1 MNEVTSSKKCLII
14 IPDVSLISQPI
25 TAGVTL
31 VDLPHHHL
39 NSIDDLYVFKY
50 TRISHCSSI
59 ILKAVQVFWFKMNT
73 TKVFGNLCASVLSNG
88 TRDLICRPGF
98 ALGSNLCLSSAVIMF
113 AVSSVTVVGNLL
125 LLLTIRRNHRRLFRT
140 PSTFLIA
147 NLGVSDLLVGL
158 LVGYLVVVRDTHRY
172 MQQEVPDVLRVLIEV
187 FEGLTLFIS
196 GCTIIALSADRYI
209 AVSDPM
215 GYRSRV
221 TKKRVKIF
229 IIMVWISSVLL
240 CSLPLTGLDKS
251 IYSIVYLH
259 THATVP
265 ILLLTAI
272 CFKISRAMKLHRR
285 EMEKLQDSPMNR
297 RREMARERKM
307 SHTVYIILILF
318 YLTLIPAYITIH
330 IGCWYKGFN
339 LYLRSVFRL
348 ADFFSTRLLF
358 LNSAIDPYVYAWRI
372 PKYRQG
378 FMKIISFKKHVPK
391 TQKTSRKHER
401 TLKQSAATML
411 ACKSS
416 LKCGEIVVNFHSNHG
431 QLQTT
436 HF

>member
-1 MNEVTSSKKCLII
+1 
-14 IPDVSLISQPI
+14 
-25 TAGVTL
+25 
-31 VDLPHHHL
+31 
-39 NSIDDLYVFKY
+39 
-50 TRISHCSSI
+50 
-59 ILKAVQVFWFKMNT
+59 MNT
-73 TKVFGNLCASVLSNG
+73 TKVFGKLCASVVSNA
-88 TRDLICRPGF
+88 TRDLICGPEF
-98 ALGSNLCLSSAVIMF
+98 VLGADLCLSSAVIMF
-113 AVSSVTVVGNLL
+113 TVASVTIVGNLL

-147 NLGVSDLLVGL
+147 NLGVSDLLIGL
-158 LVGYLVVVRDTHRY
+158 LVGYFVVVRDTHRY
-172 MQQEVPDVLRVLIEV
+172 MQQEVPDFIRVVIEV
-187 FEGLTLFIS
+187 FEALTLFIT

-215 GYRSRV
+215 GYRSTV

-229 IIMVWISSVLL
+229 IMMVWISSVLL
-240 CSLPLTGLDKS
+240 CSLPLTGLDKK

-272 CFKISRAMKLHRR
+272 CIKIFRALKLHRR
-285 EMEKLQDSPMNR
+285 EMETLQDSPMNR

-307 SHTVYIILILF
+307 SHTVYIILTLF

-330 IGCWYKGFN
+330 IGCWYKGSD

-348 ADFFSTRLLF
+348 ADFFSTRFLF

-378 FMKIISFKKHVPK
+378 FMKIISFRRQRPK
-391 TQKTSRKHER
+391 TEITCRSHEQ
-401 TLKQSAATML
+401 TLKQSATTTL
-411 ACKSS
+411 TCKNS
-416 LKCGEIVVNFHSNHG
+416 LQCGKIVVECHSNYG
-431 QLQTT
+431 EPQTT

>member
-1 MNEVTSSKKCLII
+1 
-14 IPDVSLISQPI
+14 
-25 TAGVTL
+25 
-31 VDLPHHHL
+31 
-39 NSIDDLYVFKY
+39 
-50 TRISHCSSI
+50 
-59 ILKAVQVFWFKMNT
+59 MNT
-73 TKVFGNLCASVLSNG
+73 TRVFGNLCASVASNA
-88 TRDLICRPGF
+88 TRDLICRPEF
-98 ALGSNLCLSSAVIMF
+98 TLGANLCLSSAVIMF
-113 AVSSVTVVGNLL
+113 TVASVTVVGNLL
-125 LLLTIRRNHRRLFRT
+125 LLLIIRRNHRRLFRT

-172 MQQEVPDVLRVLIEV
+172 MQQEVPDVVRVLIEV
-187 FEGLTLFIS
+187 FQGLALLIS
-196 GCTIIALSADRYI
+196 GCTIITLSADRYI

-229 IIMVWISSVLL
+229 IIMIWMSSVLL
-240 CSLPLTGLDKS
+240 CLLPLTGLDKK

-272 CFKISRAMKLHRR
+272 CIKIFRALKLHRQ
-285 EMEKLQDSPMNR
+285 EMEALQDSPMNCR
-297 RREMARERKM
+297 KREMARERKM
-307 SHTVYIILILF
+307 SHTVYIILTLF

-330 IGCWYKGFN
+330 IGCWYKGSD
-339 LYLRSVFRL
+339 LYLQSVFRL
-348 ADFFSTRLLF
+348 ADFFSTRFLF

-378 FMKIISFKKHVPK
+378 FKKIISFKRHGPR
-391 TQKTSRKHER
+391 TEITYRKHEQ
-401 TLKQSAATML
+401 TLKQSAPIRL

-416 LKCGEIVVNFHSNHG
+416 LQCGKIVIDFHSNYREF
-431 QLQTT
+431 QTT
-436 HF
+436 HL

>member
-1 MNEVTSSKKCLII
+1 
-14 IPDVSLISQPI
+14 
-25 TAGVTL
+25 
-31 VDLPHHHL
+31 
-39 NSIDDLYVFKY
+39 
-50 TRISHCSSI
+50 
-59 ILKAVQVFWFKMNT
+59 MNT
-73 TKVFGNLCASVLSNG
+73 TKVFENLCANVESKG
-88 TRDLICRPGF
+88 TRDLICAPGF
-98 ALGSNLCLSSAVIMF
+98 ALGAQLCLSSAVIMF
-113 AVSSVTVVGNLL
+113 TVASVTIIGNLL
-125 LLLTIRRNHRRLFRT
+125 LLLTIRGNHRRLFRT

-158 LVGYLVVVRDTHRY
+158 LVGYLVVVRDTYRY
-172 MQQEVPDVLRVLIEV
+172 MQREVPDVIRVLIEV

-229 IIMVWISSVLL
+229 IILVWISSILL
-240 CSLPLTGLDKS
+240 CPLPLTGLDKK
-251 IYSIVYLH
+251 IYSMVYLH

-272 CFKISRAMKLHRR
+272 CIKIFRALKLHRR
-285 EMEKLQDSPMNR
+285 EMETLQDSPMNR
-297 RREMARERKM
+297 RREMAREQKM
-307 SHTVYIILILF
+307 SHTVYIILTLF

-330 IGCWYKGFN
+330 IGCWYKGSD

-358 LNSAIDPYVYAWRI
+358 LNSAIDPFVYAWRI

-378 FMKIISFKKHVPK
+378 FMKIMSFEKHGAK
-391 TQKTSRKHER
+391 TEITFRRHEQ
-401 TLKQSAATML
+401 TLKQSATTTL
-411 ACKSS
+411 TCKNS
-416 LKCGEIVVNFHSNHG
+416 LQCGEIVGHFHSSYG
-431 QLQTT
+431 ERLQTT